1 MASDHKTY
9 KNAFDFRRALEA
21 RLLNISHDTGT
32 PLDRLRRGVA
42 FDRLLARVF
51 ATNQGDYPQWL
62 LKGGYAL
69 EIRWQNIART
79 TKDIDFTM
87 PYLRD
92 PSPEKIQAMIQEEAG
107 RDLHDWFVFRVGSY
121 QMELDQP
128 VYGGWRFPVEAR
140 VDNRE
145 FSKFHLDVGVGD
157 ALVSSPEWQT
167 GGEVLSFANILPAR
181 AALLPRDQQFAEKL
195 HSLTFPRDKRAFSR
209 VKDIVDLVLLI
220 EHGLP
225 DKETMRKAIKATFEQ
240 RKTHELPAVIPE
252 IPQGIA
258 ETYREMAE
266 ECGVS
271 KKSLAEAEVV
281 LEGYWKELFCPR

>member
-1 MASDHKTY
+1 MPANPKVYKTAY
-9 KNAFDFRRALEA
+9 DFRRALET
-21 RLLNISHDTGT
+21 RLLNIFNEQGT

-42 FDRLLARVF
+42 FDRLLARIF
-51 ATNQGDYPQWL
+51 STNQGDYPQWL

-92 PSPEKIQAMIQEEAG
+92 PSPERIQEMIQVEAQ
-107 RDLHDWFVFRVGSY
+107 RDLEDWFVFRVGQF

-128 VYGGWRFPVEAR
+128 VYGGWRYPVEAR

-145 FSKFHLDVGVGD
+145 FCKFHLDVGIGD
-157 ALVSSPEWQT
+157 AIVSVPEWKM
-167 GGEVLSFANILPAR
+167 GAEILSFANILPAR
-181 AALLPRDQQFAEKL
+181 VALLPKDQQFAEKL
-195 HSLTFPRDKRAFSR
+195 HSLTFPTDMRAFSR
-209 VKDIVDLVLLI
+209 VKDIVDLVLFI

-225 DKETMRKAIKATFEQ
+225 DKETMLKAIKATFER
-240 RKTHELPAVIPE
+240 RKTHELPTVLPE
-252 IPQGIA
+252 ISDGVA

-266 ECGVS
+266 ECGVT
-271 KKSLAEAEVV
+271 KKTLAEAKIV
-281 LEGYWKELFCPR
+281 LAGYWKELFS